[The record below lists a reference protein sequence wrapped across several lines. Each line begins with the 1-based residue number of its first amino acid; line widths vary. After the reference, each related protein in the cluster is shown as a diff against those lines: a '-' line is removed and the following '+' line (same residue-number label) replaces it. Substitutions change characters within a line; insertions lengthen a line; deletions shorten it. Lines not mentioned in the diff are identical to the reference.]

1 MKEIFQALMK
11 NLSIDIKK
19 FTKTELTEPHQKITF
34 RQIIV
39 NENPLMF
46 HRNITELIFFLYVPC
61 RFLYKL

>member
-11 NLSIDIKK
+11 NLSNANIKK

-46 HRNITELIFFLYVPC
+46 HRNITELFFLYVPC
-61 RFLYKL
+61 HFLYKL